1 MAEGEALV
9 PLFYFQYIPRKNSA
23 QKKFRGQ
30 IHGTMKFSRNFWWCI
45 GMLYLATACKR
56 PDALFA
62 LLSSD
67 RSGIHFNNIIT
78 DNDSLNILNFEYIY
92 NGGGVAIADFNND
105 SLPDIYF
112 TGNQVPNCLYVNEG
126 GIHFKDV
133 TAQAGVSGN
142 GKWSTGVSVI
152 DINNDGWLDLY
163 VCASIKQDSAS
174 RRNMLF
180 VNQGA
185 GKGAAPVFR
194 EMAAEYGV
202 DDAGHSV
209 IGAFFDYDN
218 DGDLDLYVLTN
229 VIDSAHYPSKYKPRT
244 LDGSNLNTDRLY
256 RNDWNATLDHPVFT
270 NVSRQAGI
278 LIEGYG
284 LGVNI
289 TDINN
294 DGWKDIYVAND
305 YLTNDILYVN
315 NHNGTFTDRSAAWCK
330 HTAYSAMGT
339 DVNDINNDGLAD
351 IISLDML
358 PENNLRKKMMMNANN
373 YYTYI
378 NNDQYGY
385 QYQYPRNMLQ
395 LNCGRVPGKDSIPD
409 VVFSDIGFLAGIAE
423 TDWSWTPM
431 VVDFDNDGFRDIM
444 VTNGFPRDIT
454 DHDFVSFRAQATPYA
469 STEFMLEQIP
479 RVKIPNYAFRNNG
492 NLTFSD
498 VSAQWGITVPSF
510 SNGAAYADLDRD
522 GDLDYVVNNI
532 NDEAFVYE
540 NKSNDLPAPAH
551 WLRVQWKG
559 PAANRQALGALVQ
572 LEDKAHHMQVYE
584 NTIYR
589 GYLSSVENVA
599 HFGLG
604 AQDTVAAVKV
614 TWPDGKVQEWHN
626 VPANQVL
633 TADYAAAVTAPARQP
648 QPVIPLF
655 ANAADSSHVTYK
667 HAEFDYI
674 DFNDQKLLPHKLS
687 QYGPALAVG
696 DVDGNG
702 LDDIFIGGATQ
713 HKGVFLVQQP
723 GEGFVEKDL
732 LPGLAD
738 RKGAEDMG
746 CLLLDVDGDADLD
759 LYIAS
764 GSCENKAGSLSYR
777 DRLYINNGRGSFTEA
792 QGAVP
797 PIYTSKSCV
806 KAADFDRDGDLDIFI
821 GGRVEPGKYPVPV
834 SSYLLRN
841 DTHEGT
847 VKFTDVTAEIAPA
860 LKNIGLVC
868 DGLWTDYDNDG
879 WMDLLLAGE
888 WMHPVFLHNNRKGRL
903 EPAKTGVEN
912 ETGWWS
918 SLVAG
923 DFDNDGDMDYLAGN
937 TGLNTLYRANDKEPV
952 TIYAADFDKNGSFD
966 AVPALFLKDSA
977 GSRKEYP
984 AHTRDD
990 LIKQMILMRARYPKY
1005 HDFALATIQEVLKPE
1020 ELKGALQLKAVNL
1033 RSCYFENKGNGRFT
1047 CIPLPVQAQLAPLY
1061 GMVAADVNGDGDLD
1075 VVMNGNDFGADVALG
1090 RYDALNGLVLLG
1102 NGKGGFIPVDIM
1114 ESGIYI
1120 PGDGK
1125 ALVQLRDQENRI
1137 LLAASQNQ
1145 GPLKLFR
1152 QQKPASMLP
1161 LQRNDAWVTVYYA
1174 NGHTQ
1179 KQECAYGQG
1188 FLSQSGRYL
1197 AFTAPVSKVDITDF
1211 SGHKRTVTLQ

>member
-1 MAEGEALV
+1 
-9 PLFYFQYIPRKNSA
+9 
-23 QKKFRGQ
+23 
-30 IHGTMKFSRNFWWCI
+30 MKFSSSFWWCI
-45 GMLYLATACKR
+45 GCLYLTTACKK
-56 PDALFA
+56 PTALFELIA
-62 LLSSD
+62 SAH
-67 RSGIHFNNIIT
+67 SGIHFTNTIT
-78 DNDSLNILNFEYIY
+78 DTDSLNILNFEYIY

-112 TGNQVPNCLYVNEG
+112 TASMVPNSLYINEG
-126 GIHFKDV
+126 DLRFKDV

-163 VCASIKQDSAS
+163 VCASNKHDTAS

-185 GKGAAPVFR
+185 GKEGVPIFR

-209 IGAFFDYDN
+209 MGAFFDYDN

-229 VIDSAHYPSKYKPRT
+229 QIDSAHYPSKYKPRT

-256 RNDWNATLDHPVFT
+256 RNDWNDTLKHPVFT

-289 TDINN
+289 TDINQ

-305 YLTNDILYVN
+305 YLSNDILYVN

-339 DVNDINNDGLAD
+339 DVNDINNDGLPD

-358 PENNLRKKMMMNANN
+358 PEDNLRKKMMMNANN

-378 NNDQYGY
+378 NNEQYGY

-395 LNCGRVPGKDSIPD
+395 LNGGPLPGNDSIPA

-431 VVDFDNDGFRDIM
+431 VVDFDNDGFRDII

-454 DHDFVSFRAQATPYA
+454 DHDFVSFRTQATPYA
-469 STEFMLEQIP
+469 STEFMLGQIP
-479 RVKIPNYAFRNNG
+479 QVKVPNYAFRNNG

-498 VSAQWGITVPSF
+498 VTAQWGIKLPSF

-532 NDEAFVYE
+532 NDEAFIYE
-540 NKSNDLPAPAH
+540 NKSDKQPSSH
-551 WLRVQWKG
+551 WLRIQWKG
-559 PAANRQALGALVQ
+559 PAANPLAQGAWVQ
-572 LEDKAHHMQVYE
+572 VEDRAGRKQVYE

-604 AQDTVAAVKV
+604 ALDTAVSVKV
-614 TWPDGKVQEWHN
+614 TWPDGKVQQWKELR
-626 VPANQVL
+626 ADQVL
-633 TADYAAAVTAPARQP
+633 TADYAAAVAPPVQQP
-648 QPVIPLF
+648 AAIRPLF
-655 ANAADSSHVTYK
+655 ADAGDSCQLTYK
-667 HAEFDYI
+667 HNEFDYI

-702 LDDIFIGGATQ
+702 LEDIFIGGAAQ
-713 HKGVFLVQQP
+713 HKGVFLLQQR

-738 RKGAEDMG
+738 SKGAEDMG
-746 CLLLDVDGDADLD
+746 CLLLDIDGDNDLD

-777 DRLYINNGRGSFTEA
+777 DRLYLNNGRGGFTEA
-792 QGAVP
+792 AGVLPA
-797 PIYTSKSCV
+797 IYTSKSCI
-806 KAADFDRDGDLDIFI
+806 KAADFDRDGDLDLFV
-821 GGRVEPGKYPVPV
+821 GGRVEPGKYPLPV

-841 DTHEGT
+841 DSQDGN
-847 VKFTDVTAEIAPA
+847 VQFTDITAKAAPT
-860 LKNIGLVC
+860 LKDIGLVC
-868 DGLWTDYDNDG
+868 DALWTDYDNDG

-888 WMHPVFLHNNRKGRL
+888 WMHPVFLHNNKQGKL
-903 EPAKTGVEN
+903 SPANTGVET

-937 TGLNTLYRANDKEPV
+937 TGQNTLYRASSKEPV
-952 TIYAADFDKNGSFD
+952 SIYAADFDKNGSYD
-966 AVPALFLKDSA
+966 AIPALFLKDSL
-977 GSRKEYP
+977 GRRREYP

-990 LIKQMILMRARYPKY
+990 LIKQMIMMRARFPRY
-1005 HDFALATIQEVLKPE
+1005 HDFAIATMQELLKPE
-1020 ELKGALQLKAVNL
+1020 ELQNALRVKAVNL
-1033 RSCYFENKGNGRFT
+1033 HSCYFENRGNGRFT
-1047 CIPLPVQAQLAPLY
+1047 CTPLPVQAQLSPLY
-1061 GMVAADVNGDGDLD
+1061 GMLAADVNGDGNLD
-1075 VVMNGNDFGADVALG
+1075 VVINGNDFGTDVALG
-1090 RYDALNGLVLLG
+1090 RYDAMNGLVLLG
-1102 NGKGGFIPVDIM
+1102 DGKGAFKPQPILN
-1114 ESGIYI
+1114 SGIFI

-1125 ALVQLRDQENRI
+1125 ALVQLRDQEGRI

-1145 GPLKLFR
+1145 GPLKVFR
-1152 QQKPASMLP
+1152 QQKEVKVLP
-1161 LQRNDAWVTVYYA
+1161 LQRNDAWATVYYA
-1174 NGHTQ
+1174 NGRTQ
-1179 KQECAYGQG
+1179 KQECAYGQS

-1197 AFTAPVSKVDITDF
+1197 AFSAPVSKVDITDF
-1211 SGHKRTVTLQ
+1211 SGNKRTVTLP